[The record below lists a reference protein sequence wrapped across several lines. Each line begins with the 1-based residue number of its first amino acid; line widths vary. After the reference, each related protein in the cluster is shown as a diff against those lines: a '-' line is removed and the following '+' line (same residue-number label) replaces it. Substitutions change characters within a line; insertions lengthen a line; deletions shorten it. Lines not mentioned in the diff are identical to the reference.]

1 MMKKN
6 SPIHLTIAL
15 ATLALVSC
23 GQGDKPATP
32 SSQPATD
39 LLSGFFV
46 ESAPADAVPISVAF
60 ADPTPGRAITVFGEV
75 MGHDSPLV
83 EGRAM
88 AVLGDPT
95 TLTPCNRNP
104 GDECP
109 TPWDVCCDDPDVIR
123 RSIATIQI
131 VDPDGSPL
139 RQGLRGVREITELS
153 FLTVS
158 GTLAEGSTADNLL
171 IDVTAIHVA
180 PESPFK
186 DAPPVNPHPTDL

>member
-1 MMKKN
+1 MKN
-6 SPIHLTIAL
+6 TATIQSALAL
-15 ATLALVSC
+15 ATLALISC

-32 SSQPATD
+32 SSQPAAD
-39 LLSGFFV
+39 LLSSFFV
-46 ESAPADAVPISVAF
+46 EAAPAAAIPISEAF

-83 EGRAM
+83 EGRAI

-104 GDECP
+104 GDDCP
-109 TPWDVCCDDPDVIR
+109 TPWDVCCDDPDTVR
-123 RSIATIQI
+123 RSIATIQL
-131 VDPDGSPL
+131 VDPDGAPL

-186 DAPPVNPHPTDL
+186 DAPPVTPHPADL